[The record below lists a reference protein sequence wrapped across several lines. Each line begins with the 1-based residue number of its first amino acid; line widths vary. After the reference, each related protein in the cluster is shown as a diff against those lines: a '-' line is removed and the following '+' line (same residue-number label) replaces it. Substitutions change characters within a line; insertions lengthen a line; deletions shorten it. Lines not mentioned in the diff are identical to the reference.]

1 LAALEIWA
9 DDETNWV
16 AALVDLKLRID
27 SGDFTGFE
35 PVSPIENDTF
45 GGAHDWVCEAV
56 LFNVLD
62 EPVQVRRRHFGKN
75 QRCGVDRAHRLRRG
89 LTLLQ
94 CKCCHDVVS

>member
-1 LAALEIWA
+1 MLSAFECRLMLPPGECFKSCRDQSTLGFVQLAALEICA

-45 GGAHDWVCEAV
+45 A
-56 LFNVLD
+56 
-62 EPVQVRRRHFGKN
+62 
-75 QRCGVDRAHRLRRG
+75 
-89 LTLLQ
+89 
-94 CKCCHDVVS
+94 